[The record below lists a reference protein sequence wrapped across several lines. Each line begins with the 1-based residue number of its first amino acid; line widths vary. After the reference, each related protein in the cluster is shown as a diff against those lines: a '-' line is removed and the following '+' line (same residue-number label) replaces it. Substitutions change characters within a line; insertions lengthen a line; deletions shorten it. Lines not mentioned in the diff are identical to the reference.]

1 MCRKFELLK
10 IQALWDFRHCL
21 IISEKDILLSVSGFG
36 SNTNFNLLG
45 MLTLVAENVGY
56 ICLLGS
62 PSSVTGGLWP

>member
-1 MCRKFELLK
+1 M
-10 IQALWDFRHCL
+10 
-21 IISEKDILLSVSGFG
+21 ISEKDILLSVSEFV